1 MQNITKNIVSVG
13 ILLQDGSE
21 IEGKFGIINVKYK
34 GTRMKF
40 IRSEKYGLYYLHAS
54 LIQHRLVMI
63 AMIYEFNYDE
73 KLKYTEEETNKKKT
87 E

>member
-21 IEGKFGIINVKYK
+21 IEAKFGIINFKYK

-54 LIQHRLVMI
+54 RIQHRLIMT
-63 AMIYEFNYDE
+63 AMIYEFNYDK
-73 KLKYTEEETNKKKT
+73 KLKDTEEKTKKKKT